1 MSSILLCGFV
11 STGTAADLVM
21 VAEVLI
27 ARGHRVSVVSGSA
40 AEEAFANL
48 DVQFTAVPES
58 RLPESREGRP
68 PFWQRVREVF
78 DHVRI
83 VYVEPAPQQWQVV
96 QRVIAEAEVDLVMTD
111 GLFFGASML
120 AYLPRSERP
129 VVVDLGMFPLSA
141 PDTTVPPYGFGIPP
155 IDSLARRMQSFGLE
169 LAAAKPY
176 LQLTRAFTT
185 MVERLTGVRPTG
197 DIRTAS
203 SSADVWAQLTVERF
217 EYPRAQMPGNVR
229 FLGAL
234 RPAPYGRAPAWWNP
248 SDSRLVVAVLS
259 DTEAD
264 VADLVL
270 PTIRAFATEDV
281 TVVICGASRSDVAA
295 RLDGPVPAVVHFE
308 DRMPWEYF
316 KRISTVAISTGDY
329 IHTQYALMHG
339 IPVIAAGTFGH
350 QVETA
355 ARVGWA
361 GVGID
366 LRTRRPDPDTI
377 RTAVARIRADKSIH
391 AALARIAAQIAGAS
405 TEAALADLVEE
416 LTAPPRS
423 LALYGTMATADSST
437 PALGA
442 FAGTAAVPAASSL

>member
-11 STGTAADLVM
+11 STGTAEDLVL
-21 VAEVLI
+21 VAEVLL

-40 AEEAFANL
+40 AEEAFAGL

-58 RLPESREGRP
+58 GLPVSREGRP

-96 QRVIAEAEVDLVMTD
+96 RRVIVDAEVDLVMTD

-129 VVVDLGMFPLSA
+129 VVVDLGMFPLSV
-141 PDTTVPPYGFGIPP
+141 PDAAVPPYGFGIPP
-155 IDSLARRMQSFGLE
+155 IDSLAQRMQSFGLE
-169 LAAAKPY
+169 LAAARPY

-185 MVERLTGVRPTG
+185 MVERLTGVRPRG

-217 EYPRAQMPGNVR
+217 EYPRAQMPGNIR

-234 RPAPYGRAPAWWNP
+234 RPGPYGRAPEWWNP
-248 SDSRLVVAVLS
+248 SDDRLVVAVLS

-270 PTIRAFATEDV
+270 PTIRAFAGEDV
-281 TVVICGASRSDVAA
+281 VVVICGASKSQVAE
-295 RLDGPVPAVVHFE
+295 RLDGPIPATVQFE

-316 KRISTVAISTGDY
+316 NRVRTVAISTGDY

-339 IPVIAAGTFGH
+339 IPVVAAGTFGH

-377 RTAVARIRADKSIH
+377 RTAVARIRADSSIH
-391 AALARIAAQIAGAS
+391 AALARIAAQIAGSS
-405 TEAALADLVEE
+405 TEAALADLVDE
-416 LTAPPRS
+416 LTEPPRPLMS
-423 LALYGTMATADSST
+423 HGSVDAADTST

-442 FAGTAAVPAASSL
+442 FAGEMAVQATSSL